1 MTISWPRVIHQVSC
15 LREEHTSAQS
25 SLAAALAELAASSE
39 KETEHYDIA
48 QVYATPLCDFRHS
61 ERFSVCVR
69 VFGSSRWRT
78 GDHVLCCVFW
88 GLQLLTLNLW
98 YCFHTPAS
106 NSGSFSSSP
115 GFGQCAGEN
124 MEKRDLLYDKRDLLY
139 DKGQSLL
146 PDRSSG
152 PCLNLGHPGTLRFT

>member
-1 MTISWPRVIHQVSC
+1 MTVSWPRVLHQVAK
-15 LREEHTSAQS
+15 LREEHTSAQN
-25 SLAAALAELAASSE
+25 SLAAVLAELAASSE

-61 ERFSVCVR
+61 EGFSVCVR

-78 GDHVLCCVFW
+78 RDHLLFYPFW

-115 GFGQCAGEN
+115 GFGQCAGQK
-124 MEKRDLLYDKRDLLY
+124 MEFAPRQKLGPMLKSGSSCHPALYLKAA
-139 DKGQSLL
+139 Q
-146 PDRSSG
+146 
-152 PCLNLGHPGTLRFT
+152 CQNLQI